1 MSFMY
6 LFRLHPVPAMQPL
19 VLLLLYACCSCCI
32 VQVVAVPKCLVS
44 ADSSPC
50 ATVTEWKDN
59 LLCRIQGPAD
69 ESGARA
75 GGYVAD
81 SIPKPEDDLATVKR
95 KLWAQTVYA
104 RLTVVLNT
112 QWVFQ
117 NQYAPLATIVSYEQI
132 VNRVGIMMY
141 GVNWVI
147 SPRPCGVSSKGVTP
161 CGDKGNSLTPTECP

>member
-1 MSFMY
+1 MQLVILLLIY
-6 LFRLHPVPAMQPL
+6 LFC
-19 VLLLLYACCSCCI
+19 VLQ
-32 VQVVAVPKCLVS
+32 VVVAVPKCVVS

-50 ATVTEWKDN
+50 TTVNEWKDN

-69 ESGARA
+69 ETGARA
-75 GGYVAD
+75 GGFVAD
-81 SIPKPEDDLATVKR
+81 SIPKPEDDMATVRR
-95 KLWAQTVYA
+95 KLWAQNIYA

-117 NQYAPLATIVSYEQI
+117 NQYAPLATIIAYEQL

-141 GVNWVI
+141 GVNWVT
-147 SPRPCGVSSKGVTP
+147 SPKPCGVGNKAIAT